1 MEEVSG
7 GGVIVR
13 NGKVVVLKK
22 FRGDWVLP
30 KGRLEKGE
38 TKEEAA
44 LREVKEE
51 AGVDAEIIR
60 YIGYV
65 KYWYRHI
72 TGEKVQKTVHYYY
85 MATET
90 QKLKPQREEGF
101 ADAVYMPFEKAIRLV
116 RHNAEKNMI
125 RKVKEYYKSE
135 RKG

>member
-1 MEEVSG
+1 MEETSG

-13 NGKVVVLKK
+13 NGKVVVLRK

-38 TKEEAA
+38 TKEQAA

-51 AGVDAEIIR
+51 AGADASIVR

-65 KYWYRHI
+65 KYWYRNFN
-72 TGEKVQKTVHYYY
+72 GEKVQKTVHYYY
-85 MATET
+85 MKSDT
-90 QKLKPQREEGF
+90 QKLKPQKEEGF
-101 ADAVYMPFEKAIRLV
+101 SDAVYMPFDKAIRLV

-125 RKVKEYYKSE
+125 RKVKEFYRNE
-135 RKG
+135 GKG